1 MISDDI
7 HFEWGTI
14 CIPIM
19 DIYIYMG
26 IGGLA
31 DYLGEVL
38 GETLLE

>member
-7 HFEWGTI
+7 HFEWGII

-19 DIYIYMG
+19 D